1 MVRHMK
7 KKVIKRR
14 IKWKAVLK
22 IFFLLFCV
30 ALIFLYLFFVK
41 TRRIVITGNSRVS
54 DHEIITTS
62 GFKNYPYL
70 FRISTKAI
78 KSRILTIEEIH
89 EVKIHKSLFGTLT
102 IEVEEAKP
110 LFFNRNTNKLVLSNQ
125 KTTTFSRV
133 SNVIEDET
141 TVLLN

>member
-1 MVRHMK
+1 MY
-7 KKVIKRR
+7 KRQ
-14 IKWKAVLK
+14 
-22 IFFLLFCV
+22 
-30 ALIFLYLFFVK
+30 
-41 TRRIVITGNSRVS
+41 VS

-70 FRISTKAI
+70 FRISTKEI

-89 EVKIHKSLFGTLT
+89 KLKIHKSLFGTLT

-125 KTTTFSRV
+125 KEMCIRDRYLIDAKPSHNIRLRFLRLFYILYILNWCHLDKSRDFLH
-133 SNVIEDET
+133 IKHFDLDY
-141 TVLLN
+141 LLHNYLKHLYI